1 MVSVVLVIAIF
12 NLVLGFGLAVLLER
26 QIVIPVPRIRLRPTH
41 PPETPISEERTSDSW
56 PKIEPVTEQELEAEL
71 IPPAWL
77 NVLDNPDV
85 PAGSLIRTPTNS
97 ICSGMT
103 DYRRILVHTEH
114 ALRAAVHDGTD
125 ASCSEAIDAL
135 VQHSIPWSRRL
146 AECRGEFSALRGS
159 LGVQEQT
166 VVRLND
172 LLAHLSSSIPKQCG
186 VMSIQWQ
193 AKNKEETIATLYALA
208 ATVHQL
214 RDAMLETLATIMRDE
229 NQLETLDRRQQ
240 YDPLTHL
247 HNRLG
252 MELVFRNWWRENSDH
267 ARELNLALL
276 DLDYFG
282 DVNRSLSLRT
292 GDRILGSVGRVLGR
306 LTTDD
311 CAVHQVLRV
320 AGQKFLVFF
329 ADMNTPDAAANTQ
342 AIRQAIEATT
352 FRVDGEDVNLT
363 LTAGVLQVRAGE
375 PASESCARLNEL
387 RDAAK
392 AIGRNQVLIGR
403 DAGPE
408 PAPPGSRP
416 ATPRVVPIL

>member
-1 MVSVVLVIAIF
+1 MVSVVLVIAVF

-26 QIVIPVPRIRLRPTH
+26 QIVIPVPRIHWRPRYL
-41 PPETPISEERTSDSW
+41 PETPNSEERPSDSG
-56 PKIEPVTEQELEAEL
+56 PEIKPVTEQELDAEL

-77 NVLDNPDV
+77 TVLDNPDV
-85 PAGSLIRTPTNS
+85 PVGSLIKTPTNS

-103 DYRRILVHTEH
+103 DYLGILVHTEH
-114 ALRAAVHDGTD
+114 ALRAAVHAGTD
-125 ASCSEAIDAL
+125 ASCADAIDAF
-135 VQHSIPWSRRL
+135 VQHTIPWSRRL
-146 AECRGEFSALRGS
+146 AECRGELSALRGS

-172 LLAHLSSSIPKQCG
+172 VLAQLSSSIPRQCG

-193 AKNKEETIATLYALA
+193 AQNKAETMAALYALA

-229 NQLETLDRRQQ
+229 NQLETLDRRER

-247 HNRLG
+247 YNRLG
-252 MELVFRNWWRENSDH
+252 MELVFRNWRENSDH
-267 ARELNLALL
+267 ARELNLAIL
-276 DLDYFG
+276 DLDDFG
-282 DVNRSLSLRT
+282 DVNRSRSLRT

-306 LTTDD
+306 LMADGG
-311 CAVHQVLRV
+311 AVHQVTRV

-329 ADMNTPDAAANTQ
+329 ADMNTSDAAANTQ

-363 LTAGVLQVRAGE
+363 LTAGVLQVCAGA
-375 PASESCARLNEL
+375 PVSELCPRLNEL

-392 AIGRNQVLIGR
+392 AAGRNQVVIGR